1 MPALHAK
8 IKRGQVEY
16 PTWLSAGVSVLSSLS
31 SRTDERPHA
40 ECKSLLARMLITNP
54 AHRATLHEVFSHPW
68 MLKGFTGPP
77 SAHLPSRVP
86 LRLEELDREVI
97 KGMIGFEFGTE
108 ESIEA
113 NLVEILTSDL
123 YRTSVRA
130 WEAKTGVGA
139 DEDEKRERPS
149 TRVDGKDMKG
159 VGRSPTN
166 KRFSGLGFYGKKL
179 AGGFNAAFAGSATSS
194 KEDGDGIANGA
205 GTLVGGGRV
214 DSLDPTKG
222 FHPLLSIYY
231 LVKEKMERE
240 KIWGPGV
247 FASSTLSL
255 NGPPLPPAPTQAYQ
269 SGTGLVSPLL
279 GESLPK
285 SPVPSASAVVPASP
299 RQPIGSP
306 RLPLTP
312 QPRQRAT
319 GEEFPPTTPSAIRD
333 PPYTPSKRSS
343 FHPSASAP
351 ASPLQQQFR
360 PTSTYETSAPTIRDR
375 KSVHIMSSTGQD
387 RGDQS
392 GSEDVPL
399 GSPSQSSF
407 ARRFG
412 SLLGRAGPSPDG
424 SYVKGHRQRASIGG
438 TAHKASNKTAV
449 SALPQVSETLGS
461 GGSDIPLPSPSE
473 GQSVHRSSTVGELSP
488 NRHQRGASMGAGALV
503 PGSVGRAMG
512 SGFERRRQISLGLGS
527 NGVRPHTA
535 GEAAL
540 DEREE
545 VAPRQQEVGFVGRT
559 ALGSEQAKPVWL
571 KGLFSVSTTT
581 TKPIAALRN
590 DLVAVLDRLGVQYR
604 EVKGGYEC
612 AHVPSID
619 LSSIGGGRDPQGEK
633 ETLSLSPSGKST
645 LRRKASKLRG
655 KDLPLAPD
663 DSQTS
668 LGATNDA
675 RDRGTTTSSTSFT
688 VLQPEAHV
696 GPVSPTTSRTA
707 AKFNS
712 STAEGST
719 VTSDLIVRFEIFI
732 VKMPLLP
739 GIHGLQFRRIGG
751 NGWQY
756 QMLGAS
762 FFFSHLSGRWLTL
775 CGRSEEGPPGAQALN
790 AVSFVVPPFVIRSP
804 FVFVRSAFSPSIAFF
819 PSCTSHL
826 PQGIYTLF
834 VSLLGKEVEEA
845 RWLRFAL
852 LFSSRLRTPLR
863 LVDPLARFSP
873 DPPKQADQRPEASP
887 VKS

>member
-1 MPALHAK
+1 
-8 IKRGQVEY
+8 
-16 PTWLSAGVSVLSSLS
+16 
-31 SRTDERPHA
+31 
-40 ECKSLLARMLITNP
+40 
-54 AHRATLHEVFSHPW
+54 
-68 MLKGFTGPP
+68 
-77 SAHLPSRVP
+77 
-86 LRLEELDREVI
+86 
-97 KGMIGFEFGTE
+97 MIGFEFGTE

-113 NLVEILTSDL
+113 NLVEVLTSDL
-123 YRTSVRA
+123 YRTAVRA
-130 WEAKTGVGA
+130 WEAKMSGTP
-139 DEDEKRERPS
+139 DEDERRERPS

-179 AGGFNAAFAGSATSS
+179 AGGFNAAFAGSSSSS
-194 KEDGDGIANGA
+194 KEDVDTLANGA
-205 GTLVGGGRV
+205 GTLAGGGRIE
-214 DSLDPTKG
+214 SLDPTKG

-231 LVKEKMERE
+231 LVKEKMDRE
-240 KIWGPGV
+240 KIFGPGV

-255 NGPPLPPAPTQAYQ
+255 NGPPPPPAPAQAYQ

-279 GESLPK
+279 GEVLPK
-285 SPVPSASAVVPASP
+285 SPVPSVSADVPTSP

-319 GEEFPPTTPSAIRD
+319 GEEFPSTTPSAIRE

-360 PTSTYETSAPTIRDR
+360 PTSTYETSAPVIRER

-387 RGDQS
+387 RGEQS

-412 SLLGRAGPSPDG
+412 SLLGRSSPSPDG

-461 GGSDIPLPSPSE
+461 GGSDVPLPSPAE
-473 GQSVHRSSTVGELSP
+473 GQGVHRASTVGELSP

-503 PGSVGRAMG
+503 PGSMGRAAG
-512 SGFERRRQISLGLGS
+512 TGFERRRQILLGPGS
-527 NGVRPHTA
+527 NGARPQTA
-535 GEAAL
+535 GGECL
-540 DEREE
+540 DERKEE
-545 VAPRQQEVGFVGRT
+545 LAEPSRQQEVGFIGRT
-559 ALGSEQAKPVWL
+559 AGPSASGSELAKPVWL

-581 TKPIAALRN
+581 TKPIATIRN
-590 DLVAVLDRLGVQYR
+590 DLIKVLDRLGVQYR
-604 EVKGGYEC
+604 EVKGGFEC

-619 LSSIGGGRDPQGEK
+619 LSSIGAGKDHQGEK
-633 ETLSLSPSGKST
+633 ETLSLSSSGKS
-645 LRRKASKLRG
+645 LRRKASKLLG
-655 KDLPLAPD
+655 KDLPSAPD

-668 LGATNDA
+668 FSAPNEGRERTRA
-675 RDRGTTTSSTSFT
+675 TSSTSFT
-688 VLQPEAHV
+688 VLQSVADEA
-696 GPVSPTTSRTA
+696 PVSPTATRTA

-762 FFFSHLSGRWLTL
+762 LSPFPFRFQLTFCL
-775 CGRSEEGPPGAQALN
+775 CSEEGSPRAQALTQ
-790 AVSFVVPPFVIRSP
+790 STFHRCPPP
-804 FVFVRSAFSPSIAFF
+804 LNNF
-819 PSCTSHL
+819 PLSSSSVLH
-826 PQGIYTLF
+826 
-834 VSLLGKEVEEA
+834 
-845 RWLRFAL
+845 
-852 LFSSRLRTPLR
+852 FSSPR
-863 LVDPLARFSP
+863 
-873 DPPKQADQRPEASP
+873 
-887 VKS
+887 